1 MGPPPPKISFKT
13 TTTERRNFYDA
24 DEEFTVSLSLSLSLF
39 LSLSL
44 SLSLSIYLSLSSLS
58 LSRRVQQSLCM
69 EKTPFAR
76 QDGDELTAAPQP
88 KIEEG
93 YYLTICAAGMVQH
106 GSKVE

>member
-1 MGPPPPKISFKT
+1 
-13 TTTERRNFYDA
+13 
-24 DEEFTVSLSLSLSLF
+24 
-39 LSLSL
+39 
-44 SLSLSIYLSLSSLS
+44 
-58 LSRRVQQSLCM
+58 M